1 MSHLSRFKIVYVQ
14 ILVAVAASV
23 GAELAGF
30 KDLTPAE
37 LHALTWVAWTMCA
50 TSIIVNVGN
59 TLTAIFN
66 PPPSPKQ
73 PQPPTP

>member
-1 MSHLSRFKIVYVQ
+1 MISHLTRFKIVYVQ
-14 ILVAVAASV
+14 ILVAVAASI

-30 KDLTPAE
+30 KDLTPE
-37 LHALTWVAWTMCA
+37 QLHALTWVTWTVCA

-66 PPPSPKQ
+66 PPPPPKT
-73 PQPPTP
+73 PPS